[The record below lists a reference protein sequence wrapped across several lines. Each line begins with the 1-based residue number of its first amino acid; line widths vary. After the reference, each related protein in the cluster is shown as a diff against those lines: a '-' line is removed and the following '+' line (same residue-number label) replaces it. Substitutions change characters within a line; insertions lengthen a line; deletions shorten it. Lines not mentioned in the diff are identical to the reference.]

1 MYKFTRAEQS
11 SFLDKVFTKKAF
23 NFTLQRAFIESIKK
37 EDPFENIDFENVWL
51 IKGNKL
57 LKKRKIK

>member
-11 SFLDKVFTKKAF
+11 DFLDKAIEKKAF
-23 NFTLQRAFIESIKK
+23 NFSLQRIATQPIKR
-37 EDPFENIDFENVWL
+37 EDPFENVDFKNIWV

-57 LKKRKIK
+57 LKKRQIK